1 MNVET
6 NIQSIAVGKNNG
18 LGNYSGGSTN
28 NNYNNNNT
36 NIDTASLDD
45 FIGATAN
52 TQGYRGLVI
61 QPQAGD

>member
-18 LGNYSGGSTN
+18 YGNYSGGSTN
-28 NNYNNNNT
+28 NNYNNNT

-45 FIGATAN
+45 FIGASAN
-52 TQGYRGLVI
+52 TQGYRGLV
-61 QPQAGD
+61 PAPMAGD